1 MNLWGMIKEVMS
13 EWKDDNV
20 TRLAAALSY
29 YTVIS
34 LAPLLVFTIT
44 IASQFYARSAVQDEL
59 IAQIEGLVG
68 STGGEAITSILENAS
83 QPEAGGAVATIV
95 SLGVLLFGASNV
107 FSQLQSSLDAIWD
120 VQPKPN
126 RGIWNTIKDRSLS
139 FAMVLGIGFL
149 LLVSLILNTAI
160 SAATQFLGDVLP
172 LGPWFWQVVNFLVSF
187 AVITALF
194 ALMFKFLPDVEIRW
208 RDVWVGAIITSLLFN
223 IGKFLIG
230 LYLGSSS
237 VASAYGAAGSIIV
250 ILIWVYYSAIIL
262 FLGAEITQVYAR
274 QRGTRIVPASNA
286 MFVSERQQVAQGA
299 RGGGAFKARPQ
310 ILDEPNP
317 GYASP
322 LAYPASEA
330 VRVRQQSPAMIPV
343 TGLQRPEALKVV
355 PVLVL
360 GTVAAGYGLVETGR
374 AAISRI
380 RNRSGRDS
388 RRRPARRST
397 RSSRRSGN

>member
-1 MNLWGMIKEVMS
+1 MNVWEMIKAVLQ
-13 EWKDDNV
+13 EWREDNV

-44 IASQFYARSAVQDEL
+44 VASQFYARSAVQQEL
-59 IAQIEGLVG
+59 LTQIEGLVG
-68 STGGEAITSILENAS
+68 ATGAEAIQGILENAS
-83 QPEAGGAVATIV
+83 QPESGGMIATIV

-107 FSQLQSSLDAIWD
+107 FTQLQSSLNAIWN
-120 VQPKPN
+120 VQPKPG
-126 RGIWNTIKDRSLS
+126 RGIFSIVKERSLS
-139 FAMVLGIGFL
+139 FVLVLGIGFL
-149 LLVSLILNTAI
+149 LLVSLILNTALT
-160 SAATQFLGDVLP
+160 AASRFLGDVFP
-172 LGPWFWQVVNFLVSF
+172 LGPWFWQAFNFLISF
-187 AVITALF
+187 GVITVLF

-208 RDVWVGAIITSLLFN
+208 RDVWVGALITSLLFN

-230 LYLGSSS
+230 LYLGQSS

-274 QRGTRIVPASNA
+274 QRGERIRPARNA
-286 MFVSERQQVAQGA
+286 TFVTEFERTA
-299 RGGGAFKARPQ
+299 GGVSADSGLKGRPQ

-322 LAYPASEA
+322 LAYPASQA
-330 VRVRQQSPAMIPV
+330 MRLRQQSQQLIPA
-343 TGLQRPEALKVV
+343 TGVQRPEALKVL

-360 GTVAAGYGLVETGR
+360 GAVAAGYGLFETGR
-374 AAISRI
+374 AAVNRI
-380 RNRSGRDS
+380 RGR
-388 RRRPARRST
+388 
-397 RSSRRSGN
+397 